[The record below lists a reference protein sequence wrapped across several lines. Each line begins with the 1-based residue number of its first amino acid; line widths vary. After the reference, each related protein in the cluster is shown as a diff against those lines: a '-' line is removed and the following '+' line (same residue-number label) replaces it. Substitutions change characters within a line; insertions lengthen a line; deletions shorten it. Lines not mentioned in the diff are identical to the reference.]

1 MPTSPAD
8 QSFADTPDPG
18 RLRAWLALLR
28 PPNLFTVPGD
38 LVAGFAVAG
47 GVGAGLWPRLPWVV
61 AASLL
66 LYAAGLLL
74 NDWCDRDVDAQERPS
89 RPIPAGLVLPNTV
102 LAAAGAFGLVALA
115 LAVGAGAM
123 AVATAGLL
131 LVLIVF
137 YNTVARRYAWLGVT
151 VMGLC
156 RGVNV
161 LLGAAAVGSAGTYP
175 HELVFAAALA
185 ALYIVVVA
193 AVAINEAV
201 RLPPR
206 PAILLLPLF
215 PIALLLGGARGL
227 AGAGSIGTW
236 SVWLF
241 FTTGTLVLTARLW
254 RNTDYRRTPAYVGS
268 LIGNLIFMQTFWI
281 AVAGAN
287 CFWLVG
293 VLVLWP
299 LGNLIGRWFYAS

>member
-1 MPTSPAD
+1 MPASPAD
-8 QSFADTPDPG
+8 QSLADTPDPG

-47 GVGAGLWPRLPWVV
+47 GVGAGLWSRLPWVV

-66 LYAAGLLL
+66 LYASGLLL

-102 LAAAGAFGLVALA
+102 LAAAGAFGLVAVA
-115 LAVGAGAM
+115 LAAGAGAM
-123 AVATAGLL
+123 AVAMAVLL

-137 YNTVARRYAWLGVT
+137 YNTAARRYAWLGVT

-161 LLGAAAVGSAGTYP
+161 LLGAAAVGCPETYP
-175 HELVFAAALA
+175 QELVFAAALA
-185 ALYIVVVA
+185 ALYIIVVA
-193 AVAINEAV
+193 TVAINEAV

-227 AGAGSIGTW
+227 AGAGGIGTW
-236 SVWLF
+236 AVWLL

-254 RNTDYRRTPAYVGS
+254 RNTDYLRTPAYVGS
-268 LIGNLIFMQTFWI
+268 LIGNLIFMQAFWI

-287 CFWLVG
+287 CFWLAG

-299 LGNLIGRWFYAS
+299 LGNLVARWFYAS

>member
-1 MPTSPAD
+1 
-8 QSFADTPDPG
+8 
-18 RLRAWLALLR
+18 
-28 PPNLFTVPGD
+28 VPGD
-38 LVAGFAVAG
+38 LVAGFAIAG

-66 LYAAGLLL
+66 LYASGLLL
-74 NDWCDRDVDAQERPS
+74 NDWCDRDIDAEERPS

-102 LAAAGAFGLVALA
+102 LVAAGAFGLVAVA
-115 LAVGAGAM
+115 LAAGAGAM
-123 AVATAGLL
+123 AVVMAGLL

-137 YNTVARRYAWLGVT
+137 YNTAARRYAWLGVM

-161 LLGAAAVGSAGTYP
+161 LLGAAAVGCPANYP
-175 HELVFAAALA
+175 NELAFAAALA
-185 ALYIVVVA
+185 ALYIIVVA

-206 PAILLLPLF
+206 PTILLLPLF

-227 AGAGSIGTW
+227 AGAGGISTW
-236 SVWLF
+236 AVWLL

-254 RNTDYRRTPAYVGS
+254 RNTDYLRTPAYVGS
-268 LIGNLIFMQTFWI
+268 LIGNLIFMQAFWI

-287 CFWLVG
+287 CFWLAG

-299 LGNLIGRWFYAS
+299 LGKLIARWFYAS

>member
-1 MPTSPAD
+1 M
-8 QSFADTPDPG
+8 
-18 RLRAWLALLR
+18 RAWLALLR

-47 GVGAGLWPRLPWVV
+47 GVGAGRWPPLAWVV

-89 RPIPAGLVLPNTV
+89 RPIPAGLVRPNTV
-102 LAAAGAFGLVALA
+102 LAVAGAFGLAALA
-115 LAVGAGAM
+115 LAAGAGAM
-123 AVATAGLL
+123 AVATTGLL

-137 YNTVARRYAWLGVT
+137 YNTAARRYAWLGVT

-161 LLGAAAVGSAGTYP
+161 LLGAAAVGSPGSYP
-175 HELVFAAALA
+175 QELLCAAALV
-185 ALYIVVVA
+185 ALYIIVVA
-193 AVAINEAV
+193 AVAVNEAV

-215 PIALLLGGARGL
+215 PVALLLGGARGL
-227 AGAGSIGTW
+227 AGAGGISTW
-236 SVWLF
+236 AVWLL

-254 RNTDYRRTPAYVGS
+254 RNTDYRRSPAYVGS
-268 LIGNLIFMQTFWI
+268 LIGNLIFMQAFWI

-287 CFWLVG
+287 GFWLAG

-299 LGNLIGRWFYAS
+299 LGNLVGRWFYAS